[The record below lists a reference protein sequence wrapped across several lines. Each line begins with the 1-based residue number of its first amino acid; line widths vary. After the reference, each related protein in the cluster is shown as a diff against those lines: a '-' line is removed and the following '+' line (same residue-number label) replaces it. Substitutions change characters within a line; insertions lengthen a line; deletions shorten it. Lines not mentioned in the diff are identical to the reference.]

1 MGLGD
6 SPQLWRL
13 QPGCHRLKV
22 WLENTHQQVASTV
35 SSVFFEVEQ
44 ASNEGSGQCRRLNC
58 GETTTE
64 RIWTEDAEVA
74 AISREEGLQVFV
86 NADGST
92 KYFHSPRRRPVTSSG

>member
-1 MGLGD
+1 MVPGSTG
-6 SPQLWRL
+6 PGQLFLYLRVL
-13 QPGCHRLKV
+13 HVLFV
-22 WLENTHQQVASTV
+22 ND
-35 SSVFFEVEQ
+35 VFFEVEQ

-92 KYFHSPRRRPVTSSG
+92 KYFHSPRRRLVTSSG